1 MLEAFAWRFWGVA
14 KPTMTNAAPPSCTR
28 PSRATTMMS
37 MVLPTSDCS
46 GEPDVGIEYAGSG
59 TCVDPF
65 VLDLSAYARGAVIGH
80 HVGQTRGRALRN

>member
-1 MLEAFAWRFWGVA
+1 
-14 KPTMTNAAPPSCTR
+14 
-28 PSRATTMMS
+28 